1 MASQKHKE
9 MFFLMF
15 CLSLTENHP
24 VGSRSDMPVWRLQDQ
39 RGRGLPLAA
48 QPITCGPGVER

>member
-15 CLSLTENHP
+15 CLSLSLPQTKNHP

-39 RGRGLPLAA
+39 SGG
-48 QPITCGPGVER
+48 PITCGPGVER